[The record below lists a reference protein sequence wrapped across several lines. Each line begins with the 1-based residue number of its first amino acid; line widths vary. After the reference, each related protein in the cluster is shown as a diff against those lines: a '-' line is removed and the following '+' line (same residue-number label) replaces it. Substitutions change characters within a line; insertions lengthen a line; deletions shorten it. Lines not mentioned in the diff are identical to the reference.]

1 MEFHIQ
7 QLEEAIRAY
16 DNGGGKASSDKI
28 KQLVYTISQGISLTE
43 KQREKLWNIVWHIK
57 VDQGLKWVV
66 TQELREKL
74 LNKIKCDRRH
84 VASQFYSSRGYDT
97 AAVDAIDYHDE
108 VTIDKITAGTS
119 MYQWC
124 KWVVTK
130 DGKSLFNTST
140 QRYMI
145 GNYYCDREIPLIELG
160 AFPLFDLYHANGS
173 YRGRGKQILCKF
185 VFPFDAD
192 CLISTT
198 KKTIDTWNV
207 TKEPEGSPL
216 RSRGFRTDGGAI
228 QYFIPL
234 TQSQKR
240 ILAENVQFTS
250 RQSSID

>member
-1 MEFHIQ
+1 MDFHIQ

-16 DNGGGKASSDKI
+16 ENGDAKASSDKI

-43 KQREKLWNIVWHIK
+43 VQREKLWNIVWLIK

-66 TQELREKL
+66 TQQLRDKL

-84 VASQFYSSRGYDT
+84 VASQFYSSRGYNT

-108 VTIDKITAGTS
+108 VRVDRIAEGTS
-119 MYQWC
+119 LYQWC

-140 QRYMI
+140 NSYMI
-145 GNYYCDREIPLIELG
+145 GNYFSDREVPLIELG
-160 AFPLFDLYHANGS
+160 AYPLFDLYHANGS

-185 VFPFDAD
+185 FFPFDAD

-198 KKTIDTWNV
+198 KRTIDTWNV
-207 TKEPEGSPL
+207 RKELDGSPL
-216 RSRGFRTDGGAI
+216 HSKGFRTDGGAI

-234 TQSQKR
+234 TQPQKR
-240 ILAENVQFTS
+240 LLAEHVQFTS
-250 RQSSID
+250 KQSSID